1 MNSSAK
7 IAFENNPGHSM
18 MQCGA
23 RDKKREAD
31 MGNAWQTFD
40 IDAIK
45 QQIAGDSVQ
54 YQEFLRVP
62 TLSCGVYYLPV
73 GATDMQTPHDEDEV
87 YFVLE
92 GRATMKLGDEL
103 KEVSPGTI
111 LYVQATETHSFF
123 EIEEAMTLLVFFAAA
138 V

>member
-1 MNSSAK
+1 
-7 IAFENNPGHSM
+7 
-18 MQCGA
+18 
-23 RDKKREAD
+23 
-31 MGNAWQTFD
+31 MGDTWQTFD

-45 QQIAGDSVQ
+45 QKLAGDSVQ

-62 TLSCGVYYLPV
+62 ALSCGVYHLPV
-73 GATDMQTPHDEDEV
+73 GAKDMQTPHDEDEV

-92 GRATMKLGDEL
+92 GRATMKVGEEF
-103 KEVSPGTI
+103 KEVTPGTI

-138 V
+138 I

>member
-1 MNSSAK
+1 MSG
-7 IAFENNPGHSM
+7 P
-18 MQCGA
+18 
-23 RDKKREAD
+23 
-31 MGNAWQTFD
+31 WQTFD

-45 QQIAGDSVQ
+45 QKLAGDSVQ

-62 TLSCGVYYLPV
+62 SLSCGVYHLPV
-73 GATDMQTPHDEDEV
+73 GSKDMQTPHDEDEV

-123 EIEEAMTLLVFFAAA
+123 EIEEPMTLLVFFAAA
-138 V
+138 IS